1 METLTKQAFMHFAV
15 LGARYTFSPKK
26 LLEQNTAIFEAID
39 AADLRAATLSWQSKM
54 EDGLSYLAQHINAMN
69 KH

>member
-1 METLTKQAFMHFAV
+1 MDFQTALFESSGLSRIPAIMEHC
-15 LGARYTFSPKK
+15 
-26 LLEQNTAIFEAID
+26 TAIFEAID